1 MKEQELKYYKQF
13 TEFLTK
19 YEQSQDKLALQNQ
32 SSGNPIVVVK
42 LIESDSK
49 ANLKNNL
56 DELNSELMNPFKH
69 VRNWIKGE
77 MLGLAALI
85 AAIAEKENCD
95 VRKGNAIKRLR
106 DDREMNKKLGEGKF
120 VLKNVFKGKN
130 NKAK

>member
-1 MKEQELKYYKQF
+1 
-13 TEFLTK
+13 
-19 YEQSQDKLALQNQ
+19 
-32 SSGNPIVVVK
+32 
-42 LIESDSK
+42 
-49 ANLKNNL
+49 
-56 DELNSELMNPFKH
+56 MNPFKH

-95 VRKGNAIKRLR
+95 VRKGNAIKKLR

-130 NKAK
+130 NKAKQQALILERITYTERDIENWDTIKRFLTIYLAEIAIPDFRNSKI